1 MTSLLAGDLAILGWD
16 DARGKPAWRAASTLN
31 MGIAGA
37 LLLDAV
43 LAEALR
49 VEDDRVEVT
58 GHLDEP
64 VLQEVADTV
73 AAFRRPPKVRR
84 VVQRLATNKRKR
96 AVIDRLAA
104 EGVLRAEQHRLLG
117 LFPVTRHPMAA
128 TEEAERLRAEVAD
141 LLTGRVD
148 AHAVDDRLVMLA
160 ALAGS
165 TSLVD
170 SLVDR
175 SERRDAKK
183 RAKEFGEGDGISPA
197 VREAIQA
204 AQAAT
209 VAVIAAGSAASS
221 SSSS

>member
-16 DARGKPAWRAASTLN
+16 DARGKPAWRASSTLN

-49 VEDDRVEVT
+49 VEDERVEVT
-58 GHLDEP
+58 GHSDDPL
-64 VLQEVADTV
+64 LQEAVDMV
-73 AAFRRPPKVRR
+73 SSFRRTPKVQR
-84 VVQRLATNKRKR
+84 VVQRLATTKRRR
-96 AVIDRLAA
+96 AVIDRLVA
-104 EGVLRAEQHRLLG
+104 EGTLRTEQRRVLG
-117 LFPVTRHPMAA
+117 VFSVTRHPMAA
-128 TEEAERLRAEVAD
+128 IEEAERLRAEVAD
-141 LLTGRVD
+141 LLTDRID

-170 SLVDR
+170 GLVDR